1 MTDLTNFLRRR
12 IALDGPISIADYMN
26 NALGH
31 PEFGYYI
38 RQDPIGV
45 NGDFIT
51 APEISQM
58 FGELIG
64 LWCASTWDQMEKPK
78 ETKLVELGPG
88 RGTMMSDALRAIRS
102 NTEFRDAID
111 VHLIETNKVLKAR
124 QSEILGDY
132 QINWHEN
139 LEAISDGPA
148 IFLANEFFD
157 ALPVHQLVRRNGAWH
172 ERMVSYADVGFEFV
186 LEKSPSKLSELLS
199 QNLRNDVPD
208 DSIVEISP
216 ASIAVANTI
225 GRHIQKYD
233 GAALIIDYGYLSPH
247 PKDTLQAVQHHKYV
261 HVLDA
266 PGCADI
272 TAHVDFSTIARTVHG
287 FAKVHGPVDQGEW
300 LKRLGIT
307 HRRDKLMA
315 DANEHQMH
323 EIELAYRR
331 LTDSNQMGTLFKVIV
346 ITRTNAPAPA
356 GFDGSQ

>member
-1 MTDLTNFLRRR
+1 
-12 IALDGPISIADYMN
+12 
-26 NALGH
+26 
-31 PEFGYYI
+31 
-38 RQDPIGV
+38 
-45 NGDFIT
+45 
-51 APEISQM
+51 
-58 FGELIG
+58 
-64 LWCASTWDQMEKPK
+64 
-78 ETKLVELGPG
+78 
-88 RGTMMSDALRAIRS
+88 
-102 NTEFRDAID
+102 
-111 VHLIETNKVLKAR
+111 
-124 QSEILGDY
+124 
-132 QINWHEN
+132 
-139 LEAISDGPA
+139 
-148 IFLANEFFD
+148 
-157 ALPVHQLVRRNGAWH
+157 
-172 ERMVSYADVGFEFV
+172 MVSYADVGFEFV
-186 LEKSPSKLSELLS
+186 LEKSPSRLSELLS